1 MGKDNEN
8 PKNNISWNSKIE
20 KNVKQIGE
28 KSKGYKIMHIQSS
41 RIISTRYRW
50 LMYSGIL
57 LGPLAGMLTGVG
69 AILYPQEGPVL
80 FPIAVTCISFISGIV
95 VAISKFGKFEEKSS
109 HHKIAASKYTSL
121 ESNVRRQ
128 LILCRTNR
136 INAGTYLDYV
146 GSSFDELFMT
156 SPLVVRCT
164 YTKYSKVAQK
174 YGLVVPDEYGLTI
187 DIDKV
192 YQKSKINEMKDVS
205 IISIHKNTPDNKQ
218 NDDYEIR
225 LSIVDRESVSNEI
238 NIENDS
244 LKGKT
249 TIKRA
254 GTFNHFSELNKY
266 SDGQMVYEMKKI
278 TKNNIL
284 FLIIK

>member
-1 MGKDNEN
+1 
-8 PKNNISWNSKIE
+8 
-20 KNVKQIGE
+20 
-28 KSKGYKIMHIQSS
+28 
-41 RIISTRYRW
+41 
-50 LMYSGIL
+50 MYSGIL

-146 GSSFDELFMT
+146 GSSFDDLFMA
-156 SPLVVRCT
+156 SPLVVRST

-187 DIDKV
+187 NIDKV

-218 NDDYEIR
+218 DDDYEIR
-225 LSIVDRESVSNEI
+225 LSIVDRESVSNKI

-254 GTFNHFSELNKY
+254 GTFNHFPELNKY
-266 SDGQMVYEMKKI
+266 SDGRMEYEMKK
-278 TKNNIL
+278 NNE
-284 FLIIK
+284 K